1 MSADELVRNMWDE
14 GAVGIT
20 DQNKPLTAEEV
31 LAAWKVAESRCYAVG
46 RYEVAIPWKDD
57 EPPLHCNRTTAEDRL
72 YSLEKHLQRRPD
84 VAEKYCQP
92 NGGLIQ
98 NLVKLFWKL
107 KRWREEFLSTPKTQK
122 KWRGAKDNLKV
133 GGVVLVV
140 DKNAPCG
147 Q

>member
-84 VAEKYCQP
+84 VAEKYCQVMES
-92 NGGLIQ
+92 NKAKGY
-98 NLVKLFWKL
+98 VRKL
-107 KRWREEFLSTPKTQK
+107 EP
-122 KWRGAKDNLKV
+122 G
-133 GGVVLVV
+133 
-140 DKNAPCG
+140 
-147 Q
+147 